1 MVDRKL
7 WMAGCWLGT
16 IFLYGCGADPKAAGQ
31 RAAREYAAHDYAAA
45 QTDLATAL
53 SATPDDPGLLEL
65 HARNALALG
74 NGEAAASSLD
84 KLARSPHAPV
94 DMQKLVAE
102 ADLQRGLPD
111 RTLADLGQATDPA
124 SQRLRALALLAKKD
138 RAGASKAIAAALAQ
152 APDDPRILAL
162 AAQMDLQDGNLDVAR
177 GKINAA
183 LRSGGDLLEVMTAD
197 AQIATAQGDLAHALA
212 AYDRAAGLYPG
223 NIAMLAGKAG
233 VQGDLGRWSDMEKT
247 LAVLGNSYNRDV
259 IYLRAR
265 LSAEKKDWAGARAIL
280 QANEKSLEGFEEAN
294 ALYGHVLLKLGQPAQ
309 ASALLAP
316 LLMRNPQ
323 SALVRRE
330 LARAQMAG
338 NDPKAAL
345 ATLRPLSETGKALQ
359 PEDARLLAEA
369 ARQAGDPQAAALAA
383 RARFPDPRA
392 LAEEL
397 ATADA
402 AMKAHNWGQA
412 IASYEHVLATTNG
425 NALVLNNLAFAQAQ
439 VGNAARALD
448 LAKRAYALAPDN
460 PSVMDTLGW
469 QLLRVPGEHTRALQL
484 LRSAAERAPTNP
496 TIKVHLEAAQAGKAP

>member
-1 MVDRKL
+1 
-7 WMAGCWLGT
+7 
-16 IFLYGCGADPKAAGQ
+16 LYGCGADPKAAGQ

-84 KLARSPHAPV
+84 KLARSPHAPA

-124 SQRLRALALLAKKD
+124 RRGCEPSRFSPKD

-212 AYDRAAGLYPG
+212 AYDRAAGSIPATSPCSRARLVCRAIWG
-223 NIAMLAGKAG
+223 AGPI
-233 VQGDLGRWSDMEKT
+233 WKT

-265 LSAEKKDWAGARAIL
+265 LAAEKKDWLAHAPFFRL
-280 QANEKSLEGFEEAN
+280 TRSLSKGSRKPM
-294 ALYGHVLLKLGQPAQ
+294 LYGHVLLKLGQPAQ

-316 LLMRNPQ
+316 C
-323 SALVRRE
+323 
-330 LARAQMAG
+330 
-338 NDPKAAL
+338 
-345 ATLRPLSETGKALQ
+345 
-359 PEDARLLAEA
+359 
-369 ARQAGDPQAAALAA
+369 
-383 RARFPDPRA
+383 
-392 LAEEL
+392 
-397 ATADA
+397 
-402 AMKAHNWGQA
+402 
-412 IASYEHVLATTNG
+412 
-425 NALVLNNLAFAQAQ
+425 
-439 VGNAARALD
+439 
-448 LAKRAYALAPDN
+448 
-460 PSVMDTLGW
+460 
-469 QLLRVPGEHTRALQL
+469 
-484 LRSAAERAPTNP
+484 
-496 TIKVHLEAAQAGKAP
+496 

>member
-84 KLARSPHAPV
+84 KLARSPHAPA

-265 LSAEKKDWAGARAIL
+265 LAAEKKDWAGARAIL

-316 LLMRNPQ
+316 C
-323 SALVRRE
+323 
-330 LARAQMAG
+330 
-338 NDPKAAL
+338 
-345 ATLRPLSETGKALQ
+345 
-359 PEDARLLAEA
+359 
-369 ARQAGDPQAAALAA
+369 
-383 RARFPDPRA
+383 
-392 LAEEL
+392 
-397 ATADA
+397 
-402 AMKAHNWGQA
+402 
-412 IASYEHVLATTNG
+412 
-425 NALVLNNLAFAQAQ
+425 
-439 VGNAARALD
+439 
-448 LAKRAYALAPDN
+448 
-460 PSVMDTLGW
+460 
-469 QLLRVPGEHTRALQL
+469 
-484 LRSAAERAPTNP
+484 
-496 TIKVHLEAAQAGKAP
+496 